1 MLLSNQL
8 NNLIKFVYR
17 YFNNRITFIRLEI
30 KSPAVGNQLLTVEEL
45 ILDGIGISFFK
56 VVELFFIVVADIEN
70 SDGCH
75 VEQNVFLR
83 CESAE
88 LLEFTN
94 LFKKIQSLINL
105 FVFNMNNG
113 LNQVVEE
120 EFTAIERNFCAD
132 ISASSKHLFRK
143 IYLIKVGVDQRF

>member
-1 MLLSNQL
+1 M
-8 NNLIKFVYR
+8 
-17 YFNNRITFIRLEI
+17 
-30 KSPAVGNQLLTVEEL
+30 
-45 ILDGIGISFFK
+45 
-56 VVELFFIVVADIEN
+56 ELFFIVVADIEN

-88 LLEFTN
+88 LLELAN

-120 EFTAIERNFCAD
+120 EFTAIERNFRAD